1 MKTVKIKSLTLNN
14 YRCFSGEREFH
25 ADFGQKTRVSGKNG
39 SGKST
44 VMNAVM
50 EMLTGKNA
58 DGTQADNV
66 RPIVNGQ
73 EVEGVDVERTIVL
86 DIDGKETGIKKITK
100 QKRERVDG
108 EMQYVPGSNVNSYT
122 VDGIAFNQKKL
133 DEFISDNICPPE
145 TLLACCNPNAFLS
158 LKSTTDMRAFLE
170 KMAGFDLNEYIKSL
184 GAEFAEVEEITKGHP
199 IEQVQ
204 KTLNKQLTDQK
215 KATTK
220 AETEWKYEKAKA
232 VDSGVDDITRLTE
245 QKVRYENQI
254 AILDEQEKSL
264 DDVMAAYDQKSKYI
278 LDLKFEQSE
287 FVRKANEGLVQQR
300 KTLDCEIFSLN
311 QDMKSAENSL
321 RMAEMDLKHASMG
334 VERHAA
340 DVKKAQ
346 EDWKKCNEKGFADNQ
361 LKTIQEEEFDKDSL
375 ICPTCGQKFPPE
387 REIAI
392 RTDFEKKKAERIR
405 IEEAE
410 KVAFEEYKDKE
421 LARITESGNKAAK
434 DLKEAKKA
442 QAEAERK
449 VTELKR
455 KITSL
460 AMKIQQKQTELS
472 KLPESVDLS
481 DNAEYRKITVEIAQ
495 AEAALREMN
504 NGSEQR
510 REIKDKRNGF
520 IRECAKLDAEI
531 NNIHRKKQAHE
542 EEVEKLYQAFR
553 ESSQKEADI
562 LRKRDILKNFSIK
575 KNERIAS
582 MINPVFGE
590 FQFEFL
596 EFTQDGNPVETCRM
610 VSNGIEYKDFN
621 HSKKIL
627 AQADLVRG
635 FQRIV
640 NVQLPVFLD
649 DTESVNDELLPDFDN
664 QMILLKVTKDD
675 LKVECIDEYMANLD
689 RSYEQLSKNQTI
701 SFSMDELRD
710 MESDDWKPTQKIKD
724 FMERMNNE

>member
-14 YRCFSGEREFH
+14 YRCFNGEREFH

-50 EMLTGKNA
+50 EVLTGKNA

-66 RPIVNGQ
+66 RPIADGQ
-73 EVEGVDVERTIVL
+73 EVEGVDVERTVVL
-86 DIDGKETGIKKITK
+86 DIDGKETEIKKITK

-108 EMQYVPGSNVNSYT
+108 AMQYVPGSNVNSYT

-184 GAEFAEVEEITKGHP
+184 GAEFTEVEEITRGHS
-199 IEQVQ
+199 IEAVA

-220 AETEWKYEKAKA
+220 AETEWKYEKGKA
-232 VDSGVDDITRLTE
+232 VDSGEDDITRLAE
-245 QKVRYENQI
+245 EKSGYENRI
-254 AILDEQEKSL
+254 AILDEEEKSL
-264 DDVMAAYDQKSKYI
+264 DDVMKAYDQKSKDI
-278 LDLKFEQSE
+278 LDLKFEQAE
-287 FVRKANEGLVQQR
+287 IVRKANEGLVQQR
-300 KTLDCEIFSLN
+300 KALDGEIFSLN

-321 RMAEMDLKHASMG
+321 RMAEMDLRHANMG
-334 VERHAA
+334 VERHTAEI
-340 DVKKAQ
+340 KKAQ
-346 EDWKKCNEKGFADNQ
+346 EDWKTYSEREYP
-361 LKTIQEEEFDKDSL
+361 EENLEMIKSEQFDESSL
-375 ICPTCGQKFPPE
+375 ICPTCGQDLPAEQAEK
-387 REIAI
+387 I
-392 RTDFEKKKAERIR
+392 RSEFEQKKAKRIAD
-405 IEEAE
+405 EESVKTSFYEA
-410 KVAFEEYKDKE
+410 KDKKLTE
-421 LARITESGNKAAK
+421 ITESGNKAAA

-442 QAEAERK
+442 QEEAERK
-449 VTELKR
+449 IAELKQ

-460 AMKIQQKQTELS
+460 AMEIQGKQAELS

-481 DNAEYRKITVEIAQ
+481 DNTEYQKITAEIEQ
-495 AEAALREMN
+495 EEEALKQMN
-504 NGSEQR
+504 NGFEQH
-510 REIKDKRNGF
+510 REIANKRNGF
-520 IRECAKLDAEI
+520 IRECAKIDAEI
-531 NNIHRKKQAHE
+531 NNIKRKKQAHE

-582 MINPVFGE
+582 MINPVFSE

-610 VSNGIEYKDFN
+610 MSNGIEYRDMN

-627 AQADLVRG
+627 VQADLLRG
-635 FQRIV
+635 FQELSGL
-640 NVQLPVFLD
+640 NLFVFID
-649 DTESVNDELLPDFDN
+649 DTESVNDENLPDMDR
-664 QMILLKVTKDD
+664 QMILLKVTDGD
-675 LKVECIDEYMANLD
+675 LEVSEI
-689 RSYEQLSKNQTI
+689 
-701 SFSMDELRD
+701 
-710 MESDDWKPTQKIKD
+710 
-724 FMERMNNE
+724 

>member
-1 MKTVKIKSLTLNN
+1 MKTVDIKSVDLQN

-25 ADFGQKTRVSGKNG
+25 ANFGQKTRVSGKNG

-50 EMLTGKNA
+50 EVLTGKNA

-66 RPIVNGQ
+66 RPIVDDK
-73 EVEGVDVERTIVL
+73 ELEGVDVVRTVVL
-86 DIDGKETGIKKITK
+86 NIDGKETEIKKITK

-108 EMQYVPGSNVNSYT
+108 VMQYVPGSNVNSYT
-122 VDGIAFNQKKL
+122 VDGISFNQKKL
-133 DEFISDNICPPE
+133 DEFITENICPPE

-184 GAEFAEVEEITKGHP
+184 GSEFAEVEEITKGHP

-220 AETEWKYEKAKA
+220 AETEWKYEKGKA
-232 VDSGVDDITRLTE
+232 VDSGEDDLTRLAE
-245 QKVRYENQI
+245 QKASYENQI

-264 DDVMAAYDQKSKYI
+264 DDVMAAYDQKSKDI

-287 FVRKANEGLVQQR
+287 VVRKANEGLVKQR

-321 RMAEMDLKHASMG
+321 RMAEMDLRHAKMG
-334 VERHAA
+334 VERHASE
-340 DVKKAQ
+340 VKKAQ
-346 EDWKKCNEKGFADNQ
+346 EDWKKCSEKEFEDSR
-361 LKTIQEEEFDKDSL
+361 LKAIQNEEFDKGSL
-375 ICPTCGQKFPPE
+375 ICPTCGQHFPPE
-387 REIAI
+387 QEIQI
-392 RTDFEKKKAERIR
+392 RTDFEKRKAERIR
-405 IEEAE
+405 IAEAE
-410 KVAFEEYKDKE
+410 KVAFEDYKDKE
-421 LARITESGNKAAK
+421 LTQITESGNKSAT

-449 VTELKR
+449 IAELKQ

-460 AMKIQQKQTELS
+460 AMEIQQKQVELS

-481 DNAEYRKITVEIAQ
+481 DNAEYQKITAEIEK
-495 AEAALREMN
+495 AEEVLKQMN

-510 REIKDKRNGF
+510 REITEKRNGF
-520 IRECAKLDAEI
+520 IRECAKIDAEI
-531 NNIHRKKQAHE
+531 NNIQRKKQVHE

-562 LRKRDILKNFSIK
+562 QRKKDILKNFSIK
-575 KNERIAS
+575 KNERIAE
-582 MINPVFGE
+582 MINPYFEE
-590 FQFEFL
+590 FQFNFL
-596 EFTQDGNPVETCRM
+596 SYTQSNDPVEVCEMIRKG
-610 VSNGIEYKDFN
+610 VEYRNLNYSDQLLC
-621 HSKKIL
+621 KI
-627 AQADLVRG
+627 DLLRG
-635 FQRIV
+635 FQKIQG
-640 NVQLPVFLD
+640 VQLPIFVD
-649 DTESVNDELLPDFDN
+649 NAESINSERLPEIEQ
-664 QMILLKVTKDD
+664 QMIVLEVSDEP
-675 LKVECIDEYMANLD
+675 LKVEVM
-689 RSYEQLSKNQTI
+689 
-701 SFSMDELRD
+701 
-710 MESDDWKPTQKIKD
+710 
-724 FMERMNNE
+724 

>member
-1 MKTVKIKSLTLNN
+1 MKIIKIKSITLNN

-25 ADFGQKTRVSGKNG
+25 ADFGSKTRVSGKNG

-50 EMLTGKNA
+50 EVLTGKNA

-66 RPIVNGQ
+66 RPIVDGQ
-73 EVEGVDVERTIVL
+73 EVEGVDVERTVVL
-86 DIDGKETGIKKITK
+86 DIDGKETEIKKITK

-108 EMQYVPGSNVNSYT
+108 VMQYVPGSNMNSYT
-122 VDGIAFNQKKL
+122 VDGISFNQKKL
-133 DEFISDNICPPE
+133 DEFITENICPPE

-184 GAEFAEVEEITKGHP
+184 GAEFAEVEEITRGHSL
-199 IEQVQ
+199 EAVA

-232 VDSGVDDITRLTE
+232 VDSGEDDVTRLTE

-254 AILDEQEKSL
+254 ATLDEQEKSL
-264 DDVMAAYDQKSKYI
+264 DDVMASYDQKSKDI
-278 LDLKFEQSE
+278 LDLKLEQSE
-287 FVRKANEGLVQQR
+287 IMRKANERLVQQR
-300 KTLDCEIFSLN
+300 KGLDGEIFSLE
-311 QDMKSAENSL
+311 QEKKTAENDL
-321 RMAEMDLKHASMG
+321 RMAEMDLRHANMG
-334 VERHAA
+334 VERHTAEI
-340 DVKKAQ
+340 KKAQ
-346 EDWKKCNEKGFADNQ
+346 EDWKKCSEKEFADNQ
-361 LKTIQEEEFDKDSL
+361 LKAIQEEEFDKDSL

-405 IEEAE
+405 IAEAE
-410 KVAFEEYKDKE
+410 KVVFEEHKDKE
-421 LARITESGNKAAK
+421 LTWITESGNKAAA
-434 DLKEAKKA
+434 DLKEAKNAKE
-442 QAEAERK
+442 EAERK
-449 VTELKR
+449 IVELKR

-460 AMKIQQKQTELS
+460 AMEIQQKNMELS

-481 DNAEYRKITVEIAQ
+481 DNTEYQKITAEIEQ
-495 AEAALREMN
+495 AETALHEME

-510 REIKDKRNGF
+510 REIANKRNGF
-520 IRECAKLDAEI
+520 IRDCAKIDAEI
-531 NNIHRKKQAHE
+531 NNIQRKKQAHA

-562 LRKRDILKNFSIK
+562 QKRKDILKNFSIK

-582 MINPVFGE
+582 MINPVFNE

-596 EFTQDGNPVETCRM
+596 EFTQDGNPVETCKIM
-610 VSNGIEYKDFN
+610 SNGIEYRDMN

-627 AQADLVRG
+627 VQADLLRG
-635 FQRIV
+635 FQDLSGL
-640 NVQLPVFLD
+640 NLFVFID
-649 DTESVNDELLPDFDN
+649 DTESVNDENLPDMDR
-664 QMILLKVTKDD
+664 QMILLKVTDGD
-675 LKVECIDEYMANLD
+675 LEVSEI
-689 RSYEQLSKNQTI
+689 
-701 SFSMDELRD
+701 
-710 MESDDWKPTQKIKD
+710 
-724 FMERMNNE
+724 

>member
-25 ADFGQKTRVSGKNG
+25 ANFGEKTRVSGKNG

-50 EMLTGKNA
+50 EVLTGKNA
-58 DGTQADNV
+58 DGTQTDNV

-86 DIDGKETGIKKITK
+86 NISGKETEIKKITK

-108 EMQYVPGSNVNSYT
+108 VMQYVPGSNVNSYT

-232 VDSGVDDITRLTE
+232 VDSGEDDVTRLAE

-264 DDVMAAYDQKSKYI
+264 DDVMAAYDQKSKDI
-278 LDLKFEQSE
+278 LDLKFEQSDI
-287 FVRKANEGLVQQR
+287 VRKANEGIVQQR

-321 RMAEMDLKHASMG
+321 RMAEMDLRHAKMG
-334 VERHAA
+334 VERNTAE
-340 DVKKAQ
+340 VKKAQ
-346 EDWKKCNEKGFADNQ
+346 EDWKTYSEREYPEENLEKIKAEQ
-361 LKTIQEEEFDKDSL
+361 FDESSL
-375 ICPTCGQKFPPE
+375 ICPTCGQDLPVEQEEKIRSEFE
-387 REIAI
+387 R
-392 RTDFEKKKAERIR
+392 KKAVRIKS
-405 IEEAE
+405 EEDVRE
-410 KVAFEEYKDKE
+410 QFYQQKDKKLTE
-421 LARITESGNKAAK
+421 ITESGNKAAS

-442 QAEAERK
+442 REEAEQK
-449 VTELKR
+449 IAELKQ
-455 KITSL
+455 KIASL
-460 AMKIQQKQTELS
+460 AMEIQQKKAELS

-481 DNAEYRKITVEIAQ
+481 DNTEYQKITAEIEQ
-495 AEAALREMN
+495 AEAALHEMN

-510 REIKDKRNGF
+510 REITDKRNGF
-520 IRECAKLDAEI
+520 IRECAKIDAEI
-531 NNIHRKKQAHE
+531 NNIQRKKQAHD

-553 ESSQKEADI
+553 DSSQKEADI
-562 LRKRDILKNFSIK
+562 QRKKDILKNFSIK

-582 MINPVFGE
+582 MINPVFSE

-610 VSNGIEYKDFN
+610 MSNGIEYRDMN

-627 AQADLVRG
+627 VQADLLRG
-635 FQRIV
+635 FQELSGL
-640 NVQLPVFLD
+640 NLFVFID
-649 DTESVNDELLPDFDN
+649 DTESVNDENLPDMDR
-664 QMILLKVTKDD
+664 QMILLKVTDGD
-675 LKVECIDEYMANLD
+675 LEVSEI
-689 RSYEQLSKNQTI
+689 
-701 SFSMDELRD
+701 
-710 MESDDWKPTQKIKD
+710 
-724 FMERMNNE
+724 

>member
-1 MKTVKIKSLTLNN
+1 MKNVKIKSLTLNN

-25 ADFGQKTRVSGKNG
+25 ADFGGKTRVSGKNG

-50 EMLTGKNA
+50 EVLTGKNS

-66 RPIVNGQ
+66 RPIVDGQ
-73 EVEGVDVERTIVL
+73 EVEGVDVERTVVL
-86 DIDGKETGIKKITK
+86 DIDGKETEIKKITK

-133 DEFISDNICPPE
+133 DEFISENICPPE

-220 AETEWKYEKAKA
+220 AETEWKYEKGKA
-232 VDSGVDDITRLTE
+232 IDSGNDDITRLTE
-245 QKVRYENQI
+245 QKVSYENQI
-254 AILDEQEKSL
+254 SVLDEQEKSL
-264 DDVMAAYDQKSKYI
+264 DDAMAAYDQKSKDI

-287 FVRKANEGLVQQR
+287 VARKANEGLVQQ
-300 KTLDCEIFSLN
+300 KKALDNEIFSLE
-311 QDMKSAENSL
+311 QDKKSAENDL
-321 RMAEMDLKHASMG
+321 RMAEMDLKHANMG
-334 VERHAA
+334 VERHTAELS
-340 DVKKAQ
+340 KAQ
-346 EDWKKCNEKGFADNQ
+346 TDWKTYSEREYPEENLERI
-361 LKTIQEEEFDKDSL
+361 KTEQFDENSL
-375 ICPTCGQKFPPE
+375 ICPTCGQDLPE
-387 REIAI
+387 EQAEKI
-392 RTDFEKKKAERIR
+392 RAEFEQKKAQRIKD
-405 IEEAE
+405 EECV
-410 KVAFEEYKDKE
+410 KTAFYEAKDKKLTE
-421 LARITESGNKAAK
+421 ITESGNKAAA
-434 DLKEAKKA
+434 DLKEAKNAKE
-442 QAEAERK
+442 EAERK
-449 VTELKR
+449 IAELKQ

-460 AMKIQQKQTELS
+460 AMEIQKKQAELS

-481 DNAEYRKITVEIAQ
+481 DNAEYQSISMKIIL
-495 AEAALREMN
+495 AEKALQEMN

-510 REIKDKRNGF
+510 REITEKRNGF
-520 IRECAKLDAEI
+520 IRECAKIDAEI
-531 NNIHRKKQAHE
+531 NNIQRKKQAHE
-542 EEVEKLYQAFR
+542 EEVEKLYQEFR

-582 MINPVFGE
+582 MINPVFSE

-610 VSNGIEYKDFN
+610 MSNGIEYRDMN

-627 AQADLVRG
+627 AQADLLRG
-635 FQRIV
+635 FQELSGL
-640 NVQLPVFLD
+640 NLFVFID
-649 DTESVNDELLPDFDN
+649 DTESVNDENLPDMDR
-664 QMILLKVTKDD
+664 QMILLKVTDTD
-675 LKVECIDEYMANLD
+675 LKVEEI
-689 RSYEQLSKNQTI
+689 
-701 SFSMDELRD
+701 
-710 MESDDWKPTQKIKD
+710 
-724 FMERMNNE
+724 

>member
-1 MKTVKIKSLTLNN
+1 MRSVKIKSLTLNN

-25 ADFGQKTRVSGKNG
+25 ADFGEKTRVSGKNG

-50 EMLTGKNA
+50 EVLTGKNA

-73 EVEGVDVERTIVL
+73 EVEGVDVERTVVL
-86 DIDGKETGIKKITK
+86 DIDGKETKIKKITK
-100 QKRERVDG
+100 QKRERVSG
-108 EMQYVPGSNVNSYT
+108 EMQCVPGSNVNSYT
-122 VDGIAFNQKKL
+122 VDGISFNQKKL
-133 DEFISDNICPPE
+133 DEFISENICAPG

-184 GAEFAEVEEITKGHP
+184 GAEFAEVESITKGHP

-220 AETEWKYEKAKA
+220 AETEWKYEKGKA
-232 VDSGVDDITRLTE
+232 VDSGNDDITRLTE

-254 AILDEQEKSL
+254 AILDEQEKFL
-264 DDVMAAYDQKSKYI
+264 DDVMAAYDQKSKDI
-278 LDLKFEQSE
+278 LGLKFEQSE
-287 FVRKANEGLVQQR
+287 IMRKANEGLVQQR

-321 RMAEMDLKHASMG
+321 RMAEMDLKHAAMG
-334 VERHAA
+334 ADRHTA

-346 EDWKKCNEKGFADNQ
+346 EDWKTYSEREYP
-361 LKTIQEEEFDKDSL
+361 EENLERIKAEQFDESSL
-375 ICPTCGQKFPPE
+375 ICPTCGQDLPVKQAE
-387 REIAI
+387 KIKSE
-392 RTDFEKKKAERIR
+392 FEQKKAVRIKN
-405 IEEAE
+405 EEDVRE
-410 KVAFEEYKDKE
+410 QFYQQKDKKLTE
-421 LARITESGNKAAK
+421 ITESGNKAAA

-442 QAEAERK
+442 KEEAERK
-449 VTELKR
+449 IAELKQ

-481 DNAEYRKITVEIAQ
+481 DNAEYQKITAEIEK
-495 AEAALREMN
+495 AEEALKQMN

-510 REIKDKRNGF
+510 REITDKRNGF
-520 IRECAKLDAEI
+520 IRECAKIDAEI
-531 NNIHRKKQAHE
+531 NNIQRKKQAHE

-582 MINPVFGE
+582 MINPVFSE

-610 VSNGIEYKDFN
+610 VSNGIEYRDMN

-627 AQADLVRG
+627 VQADLLRG
-635 FQRIV
+635 FQELSGL
-640 NVQLPVFLD
+640 NLFVFID
-649 DTESVNDELLPDFDN
+649 DTESVNDENLPDMDR
-664 QMILLKVTKDD
+664 QMILLKVTDD
-675 LKVECIDEYMANLD
+675 NLKVEKV
-689 RSYEQLSKNQTI
+689 Q
-701 SFSMDELRD
+701 
-710 MESDDWKPTQKIKD
+710 
-724 FMERMNNE
+724 

>member
-1 MKTVKIKSLTLNN
+1 MKNVKIKSLTLNN
-14 YRCFSGEREFH
+14 YRCFSGEHEFH
-25 ADFGQKTRVSGKNG
+25 ADFGEKTRVSGKNG

-50 EMLTGKNA
+50 EVLTGKNA

-73 EVEGVDVERTIVL
+73 EVEGVDVDRTIVL
-86 DIDGKETGIKKITK
+86 NISGKETEIKKITK

-108 EMQYVPGSNVNSYT
+108 VMQYVPGSNVNSYT
-122 VDGIAFNQKKL
+122 VDGISFNQKKL
-133 DEFISDNICPPE
+133 DEFIAENICPPE

-184 GAEFAEVEEITKGHP
+184 GAKFAEIEEITKGHP

-215 KATTK
+215 KATAK
-220 AETEWKYEKAKA
+220 AETEWKYEKGKS
-232 VDSGVDDITRLTE
+232 VDSGEDDLTRLAE
-245 QKVRYENQI
+245 QKASYENQI

-264 DDVMAAYDQKSKYI
+264 DDVMTAYDQKSKNI

-287 FVRKANEGLVQQR
+287 IVRKSNEGLVNQKKKLNENVVLFEQER
-300 KTLDCEIFSLN
+300 KFT
-311 QDMKSAENSL
+311 ENDL
-321 RMAEMDLKHASMG
+321 RMAEMDLKHANMG
-334 VERHAA
+334 IERHTAE
-340 DVKKAQ
+340 VKQAQTGWKTYSEREYPEENLEKIKAEQ
-346 EDWKKCNEKGFADNQ
+346 
-361 LKTIQEEEFDKDSL
+361 FDESSL
-375 ICPTCGQKFPPE
+375 VCPTCGQDLPVEQAEKIRSEFE
-387 REIAI
+387 R
-392 RTDFEKKKAERIR
+392 KKSERIAD
-405 IEEAE
+405 EESVKTSFYEA
-410 KVAFEEYKDKE
+410 KDKKLTE
-421 LARITESGNKAAK
+421 ITESGNKAAA

-442 QAEAERK
+442 KEEAERK
-449 VTELKR
+449 IAELKQ

-460 AMKIQQKQTELS
+460 AMEIQGKQTELS

-481 DNAEYRKITVEIAQ
+481 DNAEYQKISAKIEQ

-504 NGSEQR
+504 NGSEKR
-510 REIKDKRNGF
+510 REIANKRNGF
-520 IRECAKLDAEI
+520 IRECAKIDAEI
-531 NNIHRKKQAHE
+531 NNIQRKKQAHE

-562 LRKRDILKNFSIK
+562 QRKKDILKNFSIK

-582 MINPVFGE
+582 MINPVFSE

-610 VSNGIEYKDFN
+610 MSNGIEYRDMN

-627 AQADLVRG
+627 VQADLLRG
-635 FQRIV
+635 FQELSGL
-640 NVQLPVFLD
+640 NLFVFID
-649 DTESVNDELLPDFDN
+649 DTESVNDENLPDMDR
-664 QMILLKVTKDD
+664 QMILLKVTDD
-675 LKVECIDEYMANLD
+675 NLKVEE
-689 RSYEQLSKNQTI
+689 SKQ
-701 SFSMDELRD
+701 
-710 MESDDWKPTQKIKD
+710 
-724 FMERMNNE
+724 

>member
-1 MKTVKIKSLTLNN
+1 MRSVKIKSLTLNN

-25 ADFGQKTRVSGKNG
+25 ADFGEKTRASGKNG

-50 EMLTGKNA
+50 EVLTGKNA

-66 RPIVNGQ
+66 RPIVDGQ
-73 EVEGVDVERTIVL
+73 EVEGVDVERTVVL
-86 DIDGKETGIKKITK
+86 DIGGKEIEIKKITK

-108 EMQYVPGSNVNSYT
+108 VMQYVPGSNVNSYT
-122 VDGIAFNQKKL
+122 VDGISFNQKKL
-133 DEFISDNICPPE
+133 DEFISENICPPE

-184 GAEFAEVEEITKGHP
+184 GEEFAEVEEITKGHP

-232 VDSGVDDITRLTE
+232 IDSGEDDVTRLTE
-245 QKVRYENQI
+245 QKVAYENQI
-254 AILDEQEKSL
+254 SILDEQEKSL
-264 DDVMAAYDQKSKYI
+264 DDVMAAYDQQSKDI

-287 FVRKANEGLVQQR
+287 IVRKANEGLVQQR

-321 RMAEMDLKHASMG
+321 RMSEMDLRHAKMG
-334 VERHAA
+334 VERHTAEIR
-340 DVKKAQ
+340 KAQ
-346 EDWKKCNEKGFADNQ
+346 EDWKTYSGREYPEESFEKIKAEQ
-361 LKTIQEEEFDKDSL
+361 FDESSL
-375 ICPTCGQKFPPE
+375 VCPTCGQDLPE
-387 REIAI
+387 EQAEKI
-392 RTDFEKKKAERIR
+392 RADFEQKKAKRIKD
-405 IEEAE
+405 EEGI
-410 KVAFEEYKDKE
+410 KTAFYEAKDKKLTE
-421 LARITESGNKAAK
+421 ITESGNKAAA

-442 QAEAERK
+442 QEEAERK
-449 VTELKR
+449 ITELKQ

-472 KLPESVDLS
+472 KLTESVDLS
-481 DNAEYRKITVEIAQ
+481 DNAEYQKITAEIEQ
-495 AEAALREMN
+495 AEAALHEMN

-510 REIKDKRNGF
+510 REITEKRNSF
-520 IRECAKLDAEI
+520 IRECAKIDAEI
-531 NNIHRKKQAHE
+531 NNIQRKKQAYE
-542 EEVEKLYQAFR
+542 EEVEKLHQAFR

-562 LRKRDILKNFSIK
+562 QRKKDILKNFSIK

-582 MINPVFGE
+582 MINPVFSE

-610 VSNGIEYKDFN
+610 MSNGIEYRDMN

-627 AQADLVRG
+627 VQADLLRG
-635 FQRIV
+635 FQELSGL
-640 NVQLPVFLD
+640 NLFVFID
-649 DTESVNDELLPDFDN
+649 DTESVNDKNLPDMDR
-664 QMILLKVTKDD
+664 QMILLKVTDTE
-675 LKVECIDEYMANLD
+675 LKVEHI
-689 RSYEQLSKNQTI
+689 
-701 SFSMDELRD
+701 
-710 MESDDWKPTQKIKD
+710 
-724 FMERMNNE
+724 

>member
-25 ADFGQKTRVSGKNG
+25 ADFGEKTRVSGKNG

-50 EMLTGKNA
+50 EVLTGKNA

-66 RPIVNGQ
+66 RPIVDGQ
-73 EVEGVDVERTIVL
+73 EVEGVDVERTVVL
-86 DIDGKETGIKKITK
+86 DIDGKETEIKKITK

-108 EMQYVPGSNVNSYT
+108 VMQYVPGSNANSYLI
-122 VDGIAFNQKKL
+122 DGISFTQKKF
-133 DEFISDNICPPE
+133 DEFIAENICPPE

-220 AETEWKYEKAKA
+220 AETEWKYEKGKA
-232 VDSGVDDITRLTE
+232 VDSGNDDITHLAE
-245 QKVRYENQI
+245 QKVSYENQI
-254 AILDEQEKSL
+254 SILDEQEKSL
-264 DDVMAAYDQKSKYI
+264 NDVMAAYDQKSKDI

-287 FVRKANEGLVQQR
+287 IVRKSNEGLVQ
-300 KTLDCEIFSLN
+300 KKKALDNEIFSLE
-311 QDMKSAENSL
+311 QDKKSAENDL
-321 RMAEMDLKHASMG
+321 RMAEMDLRHANMG
-334 VERHAA
+334 IERHTA

-346 EDWKKCNEKGFADNQ
+346 EDWKKCNEKEFADNQ
-361 LKTIQEEEFDKDSL
+361 LKAIQEEEFDKDSL

-405 IEEAE
+405 IAEAE

-421 LARITESGNKAAK
+421 LARIAESGNKAAT

-442 QAEAERK
+442 QEESERK
-449 VTELKR
+449 IAELKQ
-455 KITSL
+455 KITSI
-460 AMKIQQKQTELS
+460 AMEIQKKQAELS

-481 DNAEYRKITVEIAQ
+481 DNSEYQKISTKIEQ

-504 NGSEQR
+504 NGSGQR
-510 REIKDKRNGF
+510 GEITDKRNGF
-520 IRECAKLDAEI
+520 IRECAKIDAEI
-531 NNIHRKKQAHE
+531 NNIQRKKQAHDE
-542 EEVEKLYQAFR
+542 AVEQLYQAFR

-562 LRKRDILKNFSIK
+562 QKRKDILKNFSIK

-582 MINPVFGE
+582 MINSVFSE

-610 VSNGIEYKDFN
+610 VSNGIEYRDMN

-627 AQADLVRG
+627 VQADLLRG
-635 FQRIV
+635 FQELSGL
-640 NVQLPVFLD
+640 NLFVFID
-649 DTESVNDELLPDFDN
+649 DTESVNDENLPDMDR
-664 QMILLKVTKDD
+664 QMILLKVTADD
-675 LKVECIDEYMANLD
+675 LAVEKID
-689 RSYEQLSKNQTI
+689 
-701 SFSMDELRD
+701 
-710 MESDDWKPTQKIKD
+710 
-724 FMERMNNE
+724 

>member
-1 MKTVKIKSLTLNN
+1 MVKNVKIKSLTLNN
-14 YRCFSGEREFH
+14 YRCFSGNREFH
-25 ADFGQKTRVSGKNG
+25 ADFGDKTRVSGRNG

-50 EMLTGKNA
+50 EVLTGKNA

-66 RPIVNGQ
+66 RPIVDGQ
-73 EVEGVDVERTIVL
+73 EVEGVDVERTVVL
-86 DIDGKETGIKKITK
+86 DIDGKETEIKKITK

-108 EMQYVPGSNVNSYT
+108 VMQYVPGSNVNSYT

-184 GAEFAEVEEITKGHP
+184 GSEFAEVEEITKGHP

-204 KTLNKQLTDQK
+204 KTLSKQLTDQK

-232 VDSGVDDITRLTE
+232 VDSGEDDVIRLTE
-245 QKVRYENQI
+245 EKARYENQI
-254 AILDEQEKSL
+254 AIMDDQEKSL
-264 DDVMAAYDQKSKYI
+264 DDVMAAYDQKSKDI

-287 FVRKANEGLVQQR
+287 VARKANEGLVQQ
-300 KTLDCEIFSLN
+300 KKALDNEIFSLE
-311 QDMKSAENSL
+311 QDKKSAENDL
-321 RMAEMDLKHASMG
+321 RMAEMDLKHANMG
-334 VERHAA
+334 VDRHTAE
-340 DVKKAQ
+340 VKKAQ
-346 EDWKKCNEKGFADNQ
+346 EDWKKCNEKEFADNQ
-361 LKTIQEEEFDKDSL
+361 LKAIQEEEFDKDSL

-405 IEEAE
+405 IAESE

-421 LARITESGNKAAK
+421 LARITESGNKAAA

-442 QAEAERK
+442 QAEAEQK
-449 VTELKR
+449 IAELKQ

-460 AMKIQQKQTELS
+460 AMEIQQKQTELS

-481 DNAEYRKITVEIAQ
+481 DNAEYQKITADIAQ
-495 AEAALREMN
+495 AEEALKRMN
-504 NGSEQR
+504 GGSEQR
-510 REIKDKRNGF
+510 REITEKRNGF
-520 IRECAKLDAEI
+520 IRECAKIDAEI
-531 NNIHRKKQAHE
+531 NNIKRKKQAHE

-562 LRKRDILKNFSIK
+562 LRKRDILRNFSIQ
-575 KNERIAS
+575 KNARIAELV
-582 MINPVFGE
+582 NPNFTQ
-590 FQFEFL
+590 FQFV
-596 EFTQDGNPVETCRM
+596 FTDETQSGEIIETCKLM
-610 VSNGIEYKDFN
+610 KDGIEYKNLNYSDQLLC
-621 HSKKIL
+621 KI
-627 AQADLVRG
+627 DLLRG
-635 FQRIV
+635 FQKIQG
-640 NVQLPVFLD
+640 VQLPIFAD
-649 DTESVNDELLPDFDN
+649 NAESINSERLPEIEQ
-664 QMILLKVTKDD
+664 QMIVLEVSDGD
-675 LKVECIDEYMANLD
+675 LKVEV
-689 RSYEQLSKNQTI
+689 Q
-701 SFSMDELRD
+701 
-710 MESDDWKPTQKIKD
+710 
-724 FMERMNNE
+724 